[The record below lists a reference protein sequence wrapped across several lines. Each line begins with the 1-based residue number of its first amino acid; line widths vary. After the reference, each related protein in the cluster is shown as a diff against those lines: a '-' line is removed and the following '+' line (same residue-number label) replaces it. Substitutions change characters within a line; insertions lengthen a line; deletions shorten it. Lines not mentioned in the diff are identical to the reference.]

1 MRKSIKLVVLLA
13 SIGVMSSAYADRSD
27 YPKGAAGAKATGSDA
42 ASKASSKT
50 GASSQ
55 ATDDQV
61 LVGGNGSSPAAQST
75 SNQGSA
81 SLKQENTSDED
92 LD

>member
-50 GASSQ
+50 GASS